1 MVKCKRKKG
10 DQLTLTPL
18 KATGDDLENTA
29 DTEFTGIIV
38 DYFVRFIK

>member
-1 MVKCKRKKG
+1 MVKFKIKKG

-29 DTEFTGIIV
+29 VAEFTGLIV
-38 DYFVRFIK
+38 D